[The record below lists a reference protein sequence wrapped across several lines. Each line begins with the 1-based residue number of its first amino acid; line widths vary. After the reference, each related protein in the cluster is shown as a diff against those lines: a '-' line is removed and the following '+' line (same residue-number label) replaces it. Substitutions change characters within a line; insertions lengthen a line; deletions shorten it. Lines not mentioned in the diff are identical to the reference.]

1 MDLTVNIP
9 DEDVAALKA
18 QASGV
23 PLETFVEQVVLERIH
38 AATSPAAPNPRRP
51 HIADR
56 IREIM
61 KDVPPE
67 DFAALPKDGL
77 QQIDHYVYGVP
88 KRTP

>member
-9 DEDVAALKA
+9 DEDVPALKA

-38 AATSPAAPNPRRP
+38 RPASPSDPQSRNRHIWEIIAENMKRVPR
-51 HIADR
+51 
-56 IREIM
+56 
-61 KDVPPE
+61 E
-67 DFAALPKDGL
+67 DFAVLPKDGL
-77 QQIDHYVYGVP
+77 NQIDHYVYGVP